1 MKIVIIGS
9 GKIAQNIV
17 KHLTEDIEV
26 FGIYSRNLMT
36 SSYLAE
42 KCNAKVYKSL
52 DEIKQD
58 KKLFDFVYVATPHT
72 SHYEYAKY
80 FLTHEINVLIEKPI
94 VTKVS
99 EIEDLIKLK
108 SRHNAFISEAMWSFI
123 CDPLF
128 LIKEYLRDKKVKEV
142 NLNFSIF
149 KPHFNKKDRLFIP
162 ELKGGALFDIGIY
175 LITMSYMFFGVPVST
190 SISSKVKKS
199 IDIIDII
206 TLHYSDFD
214 VNIYT
219 SFKSFKDSIY
229 IKGEDFIIEAKHRA
243 HAPNKIK
250 ITEKGNVKYIEGETS
265 YNEEFRHIYKDISNG
280 FKESTR
286 ISLND
291 NLEIMKIMEDLD
303 KQIDRKEE

>member
-9 GKIAQNIV
+9 GKIVENIIN
-17 KHLTEDIEV
+17 HLTEDIEI

-36 SSYLAE
+36 ASFLAI
-42 KCNAKVYKSL
+42 KCGAKVYKAL
-52 DEIKQD
+52 DEIKLD

-94 VTKVS
+94 VTKVN

-108 SRHNAFISEAMWSFI
+108 SRHNSFISEAMWSFI
-123 CDPLF
+123 CDPLTEVSNF
-128 LIKEYLRDKKVKEV
+128 LKDKKVKTAD
-142 NLNFSIF
+142 LSFSIF

-175 LITMSYMFFGVPVST
+175 LITMSYMFFGVPLST
-190 SISSKVKKS
+190 SISSKVKKN
-199 IDIIDII
+199 IDVIDTI
-206 TLHYSDFD
+206 TLTYSDFK

-219 SFKSFKDSIY
+219 SFYSFKDSIF
-229 IKGEDFIIEAKHRA
+229 IEGNDFKIEANNRA

-250 ITEKGNVKYIEGETS
+250 ITYQDKVSYITGETS
-265 YNEEFRHIYKDISNG
+265 YNEEFRHIYKDIEAG
-280 FKESTR
+280 LKESSR
-286 ISLND
+286 ISLKD
-291 NLEIMKIMEDLD
+291 NLEIIKIMEDLD
-303 KQIDRKEE
+303 NKINRNEE